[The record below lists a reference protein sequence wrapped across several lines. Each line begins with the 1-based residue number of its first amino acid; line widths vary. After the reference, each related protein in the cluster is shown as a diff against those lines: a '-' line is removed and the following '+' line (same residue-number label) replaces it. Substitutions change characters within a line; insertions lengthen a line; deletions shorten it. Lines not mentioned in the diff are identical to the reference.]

1 MKILIIEDEKILSD
15 TIKEVLKENY
25 EVDQVYNGKE
35 GELCAKKGGYDAI
48 ILDLMLPVY
57 DGYTVLEKI
66 RNEKIFTPVLILTA
80 KDSLEDKLKG
90 FHTGA
95 DDYLTKPFEKEE
107 LKVRIEAIIRRNN
120 PKDLKKEIKF
130 KEIVLD
136 IDKKEA
142 LINKEKLKLQEK
154 QFFMLAYLIQYQGSI
169 ITKEQIYDKI
179 WGFSSETA
187 TNVVELYANK
197 IKKELKKYD
206 YDKYLKT
213 IRGVGYMIS

>member
-95 DDYLTKPFEKEE
+95 REFD
-107 LKVRIEAIIRRNN
+107 
-120 PKDLKKEIKF
+120 
-130 KEIVLD
+130 
-136 IDKKEA
+136 
-142 LINKEKLKLQEK
+142 
-154 QFFMLAYLIQYQGSI
+154 S
-169 ITKEQIYDKI
+169 
-179 WGFSSETA
+179 
-187 TNVVELYANK
+187 
-197 IKKELKKYD
+197 
-206 YDKYLKT
+206 
-213 IRGVGYMIS
+213 